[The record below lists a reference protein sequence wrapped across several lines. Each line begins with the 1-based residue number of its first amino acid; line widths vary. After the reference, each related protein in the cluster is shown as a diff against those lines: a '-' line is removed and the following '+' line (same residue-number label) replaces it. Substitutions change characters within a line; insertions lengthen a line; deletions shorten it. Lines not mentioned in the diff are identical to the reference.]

1 MSKPKSESKSSEVL
15 TVRLPSHIKERLEDL
30 SKARSRSKS
39 WLTVDAINRY
49 LEFDEW
55 QMQEIR
61 QALEEADRGE
71 FASPEE
77 VQRVFSRWIR

>member
-1 MSKPKSESKSSEVL
+1 MSDSDAKSSEVL
-15 TVRLPSHIKERLEDL
+15 TVRLPSQIKERLETL

-39 WLTVDAINRY
+39 WLTVDAITRY

-55 QMQEIR
+55 QTQEIR
-61 QALEEADRGE
+61 LALQEADRGE

-77 VQRVFSRWIR
+77 VKKVFSRWIH

>member
-1 MSKPKSESKSSEVL
+1 MSDSDAKSSEVL
-15 TVRLPSHIKERLEDL
+15 TVRLPTQIKERLENL

-39 WLTVDAINRY
+39 WLTVDAITRY

-55 QMQEIR
+55 QTQEIR
-61 QALEEADRGE
+61 LALQEADRGE

-77 VQRVFSRWIR
+77 VKKVFSRWIH

>member
-1 MSKPKSESKSSEVL
+1 MSDSDAKSSEVL
-15 TVRLPSHIKERLEDL
+15 TVRLPSQIKERLETL

-39 WLTVDAINRY
+39 WLTVDAITRY

-55 QMQEIR
+55 QTQEICL
-61 QALEEADRGE
+61 ALQEADRGE

-77 VQRVFSRWIR
+77 VKKVFSRWIH

>member
-1 MSKPKSESKSSEVL
+1 MSKSKSEANSTEVM
-15 TVRLPSHIKERLEDL
+15 TVRLPSQIKERLERL
-30 SKARSRSKS
+30 AKARSRSKS
-39 WLTVDAINRY
+39 WLTVEAITRY

-55 QMQEIR
+55 QTQEIC
-61 QALEEADRGE
+61 QALEEAERGE

>member
-1 MSKPKSESKSSEVL
+1 MSDLDAKSSEVL
-15 TVRLPSHIKERLEDL
+15 TVRLPSQIKERLETL

-39 WLTVDAINRY
+39 WLTVDAITRY

-55 QMQEIR
+55 QTQEIR
-61 QALEEADRGE
+61 LALQEADRGE

-77 VQRVFSRWIR
+77 VKKVFSRWIH